1 VEDALRGVDCAV
13 FVVDHDVFR
22 EMEMGRM
29 KELMMSP
36 VVVDCKNT
44 FDKGSGVVYLGIG
57 KGD

>member
-1 VEDALRGVDCAV
+1 MHLLEVTSCAE

-22 EMEMGRM
+22 EKEMGWMRG
-29 KELMMSP
+29 LMGSP

-57 KGD
+57 KGK